1 MFKSIS
7 TRLCIAVS
15 FLIFAQIASAQ
26 TADEIVEKYLAAL
39 GGRAAFSKVKSRSS
53 KGSIVVSSPVGDL
66 VGTIEVL
73 NQAPNKSRTFVQLDL
88 SGVGLGKVVQD
99 QRFDGTGGY
108 VIDTL
113 QGNREITSG
122 DQFESM
128 KNGSFPNPLLTYKEA
143 GMTVEL
149 AGKEKVGEREAYVL
163 VVKPKSGPASRQ
175 YIDAE
180 SYLPI
185 KVVTKVNAPQAGGE
199 IEQTQ
204 EMFDFKEVDGIK
216 IPFRIKTSNPLQTLT
231 VTISQVEHNTPIDQS
246 LFSKPDSVGK

>member
-15 FLIFAQIASAQ
+15 LVLFAQVASAQ

-39 GGRAAFSKVKSRSS
+39 GGRAAFSKVKSRSA
-53 KGSIVVSSPVGDL
+53 KGSISVSSPVGDL

-73 NQAPNKSRTFVQLDL
+73 NQVPNKTRTFVQLDL

-99 QRFDGTGGY
+99 QRFDGTAGY

-128 KNGSFPNPLLTYKEA
+128 KNGS
-143 GMTVEL
+143 
-149 AGKEKVGEREAYVL
+149 
-163 VVKPKSGPASRQ
+163 
-175 YIDAE
+175 
-180 SYLPI
+180 
-185 KVVTKVNAPQAGGE
+185 
-199 IEQTQ
+199 
-204 EMFDFKEVDGIK
+204 
-216 IPFRIKTSNPLQTLT
+216 
-231 VTISQVEHNTPIDQS
+231 
-246 LFSKPDSVGK
+246 